1 MIFKV
6 QIPMAT
12 NESIPQALIYN
23 EDRSVRFMCPAE
35 DVEEWFIEDQYKI
48 YVDADYSVV
57 DADYIHKEFAI
68 HEIVMDKDW

>member
-48 YVDADYSVV
+48 YVNADYT
-57 DADYIHKEFAI
+57 HKEFAI
-68 HEIVMDKDW
+68 HEIVMDEDW

>member
-1 MIFKV
+1 
-6 QIPMAT
+6 
-12 NESIPQALIYN
+12 
-23 EDRSVRFMCPAE
+23 MCPAE

-57 DADYIHKEFAI
+57 NADYIHKEFAI